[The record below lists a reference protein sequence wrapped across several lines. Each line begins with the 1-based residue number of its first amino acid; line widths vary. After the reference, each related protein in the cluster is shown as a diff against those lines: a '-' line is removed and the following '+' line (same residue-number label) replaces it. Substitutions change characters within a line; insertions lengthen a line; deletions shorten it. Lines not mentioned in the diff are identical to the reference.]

1 MEWRGWEHEMVKLVA
16 GLVMGVNPMVEEES
30 DEGEI
35 VGRVKTWRGTLVV
48 A

>member
-16 GLVMGVNPMVEEES
+16 GLVMGVNPMV
-30 DEGEI
+30 
-35 VGRVKTWRGTLVV
+35 VVVNVVAVKTWKGRWVV